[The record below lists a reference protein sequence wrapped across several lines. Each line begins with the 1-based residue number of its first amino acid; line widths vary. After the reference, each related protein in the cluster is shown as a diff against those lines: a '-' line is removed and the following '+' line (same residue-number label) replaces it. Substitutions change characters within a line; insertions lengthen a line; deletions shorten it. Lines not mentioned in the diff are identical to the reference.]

1 MHAGF
6 GPHFLL
12 DCLSIILIDL
22 LLAGDNALVIAVV
35 VRGLPAHQRRMAIVL
50 GAALA
55 VVLRVAITFSAAQL
69 WKLPFARLIGGVLIV
84 WIAVKV
90 LVDAKSENTET
101 APPAHLAQ
109 AIAWIVAA
117 DLTMSLDNILAVAG
131 ASHGN
136 LLLILFGLG
145 LSIPFVIF
153 SSGLL
158 SILMDRFP
166 VLIYLGAAILGKVA
180 GEMILTDPAVAGR
193 VPTSDAA
200 RYAAEAALA
209 VGIVVLG
216 RAVSRR
222 YGRPADTVV

>member
-1 MHAGF
+1 MQAGF

-12 DCLSIILIDL
+12 DCFSIILIDL
-22 LLAGDNALVIAVV
+22 LLAGDNALVIAIV
-35 VRGLPAHQRRMAIVL
+35 VRGLPAHQRRMAIGF

-69 WKLPFARLIGGVLIV
+69 WRLPFARLVGGLLIV

-90 LVDAKSENTET
+90 LVDARSETAQA
-101 APPAHLAQ
+101 APPAHMMQ

-131 ASHGN
+131 ASRGN

-158 SILMDRFP
+158 SVLMDRFP
-166 VLIYLGAAILGKVA
+166 ILIYLGAGILGKVA
-180 GEMILTDPAVAGR
+180 GEMILTDPAVIHR
-193 VPTSDAA
+193 VPTSDAV
-200 RYAAEAALA
+200 RYLAEAGLAL
-209 VGIVVLG
+209 GIVVVG
-216 RAVSRR
+216 RFVSRR
-222 YGRPADTVV
+222 FAGPADTPV